1 MIGTRT
7 RIVAAIAFGVMA
19 IASCRKPGPD
29 PPSGGGGGGSNGPVY
44 DPTPYPLVTPA
55 NFPPMVIPADN
66 PITVKGVELGRYL
79 FYEERL
85 SGDNTQS
92 CSSCHA
98 PATAFSD
105 GPNAFSTGIDGI
117 EGRRNSMAL
126 MNLGWETSFFWDG
139 RKATLEE
146 QILMPVID
154 PVEMHETWPNAVA
167 KLQAD
172 SAYRALFIQAFDT
185 EVIDSTLVAR
195 AIAQF
200 LRTMISANSKVDK
213 VARGEAVFTQQEQR
227 GFILTQLEGGDPA
240 AGQGGQWGA
249 DCFHCHTQVGGLFTN
264 GQFENNGLDS
274 IFTDLGRYE
283 VTGDPLDRAK
293 FKVPSLRNVAL
304 SGPYMHDGRFQT
316 LEEVIEHYNSGGIPS
331 ETISP
336 FMKHTQGGLQL
347 PAADKAALVAFLNAL
362 TDQDFVNDPR
372 FQDPGP
378 P

>member
-1 MIGTRT
+1 
-7 RIVAAIAFGVMA
+7 
-19 IASCRKPGPD
+19 
-29 PPSGGGGGGSNGPVY
+29 
-44 DPTPYPLVTPA
+44 
-55 NFPPMVIPADN
+55 
-66 PITVKGVELGRYL
+66 
-79 FYEERL
+79 
-85 SGDNTQS
+85 
-92 CSSCHA
+92 
-98 PATAFSD
+98 
-105 GPNAFSTGIDGI
+105 
-117 EGRRNSMAL
+117 
-126 MNLGWETSFFWDG
+126 
-139 RKATLEE
+139 
-146 QILMPVID
+146 MPVID
-154 PVEMHETWPNAVA
+154 PVEMHEIWPNAVA

-172 SAYRALFIQAFDT
+172 SAYRALFIEAFNT
-185 EVIDSTLVAR
+185 EVIDSTLVAK

-283 VTGDPLDRAK
+283 VTADPLDRAK
-293 FKVPSLRNVAL
+293 FKVPTLRNVAL

-316 LEEVIEHYNSGGIPS
+316 LEEVIGHYNSGGIPS

-347 PAADKAALVAFLNAL
+347 PASDKAALVAFLNAL
-362 TDQDFVNDPR
+362 TDHDFVNDPR
-372 FQDPGP
+372 FQDPGTP
-378 P
+378 